1 MVPSP
6 MSLPMCTSL
15 PSPLGAASAH
25 VVEAVRIGRAHHR
38 LVVGLAQGEGVG
50 QGVVVGNVAAL
61 EVAHGFGVLHRHPL
75 VVAALVPDRVEGRPF
90 MVLRT
95 HPLGAGD
102 LGIPVIGGE
111 LVLVVLVPDRLAVLA
126 LERARVVEAADAVEV
141 AEVVI
146 EAAVLLHQDD
156 HVLDVLDGSGADVR
170 LDGQGARS
178 VSGNSP
184 ERPARVAAWAPC
196 LRKVRRRNFQFSVIV
211 LFPGWFFDFHQSAY
225 FLFRDD

>member
-1 MVPSP
+1 M
-6 MSLPMCTSL
+6 
-15 PSPLGAASAH
+15 
-25 VVEAVRIGRAHHR
+25 VEAVRIGRAHHR

-170 LDGQGARS
+170 LDGQGA
-178 VSGNSP
+178 P
-184 ERPARVAAWAPC
+184 ERLREQPGKAGQGSGLGAVLEKGSTAEFPVFGHRFISRV
-196 LRKVRRRNFQFSVIV
+196 VF
-211 LFPGWFFDFHQSAY
+211 
-225 FLFRDD
+225 